1 MRHCGHARGDARV
14 TLSLPDL
21 LIAAAAGVAAG
32 FLNALAGGGTLV
44 SFPALTAIGIPAVDA
59 NLTNTVALSPGFL
72 SGTLAQRRDLAGQRR
87 RMLRLVPAAAIG
99 GLAGGSLLVATSEEV
114 FVEIVPWLILFAV
127 GLLAIQPRVQAWLQG
142 RTEHQGADP
151 WWAPAPIF
159 LAAIYGGYFGAGN
172 SVIYLA
178 VLGAMLADPLPRL
191 NAVKQGLSFVTN
203 VTAAVFFVFSGKVV
217 WAAALVMAAGAIAG
231 GAAGGRLASRLRPER
246 FRLLV
251 IAIGLVVGVVYL
263 VR

>member
-1 MRHCGHARGDARV
+1 M
-14 TLSLPDL
+14 TLSPLEL
-21 LIAAAAGVAAG
+21 LIAAVAGVAAG

-87 RMLRLVPAAAIG
+87 RLIRLVPPAALG
-99 GLAGGSLLVATSEEV
+99 GLAGGLLLVATSEEL

-127 GLLAIQPRVQAWLQG
+127 GLLIVQPRLQAWLRARGERQG
-142 RTEHQGADP
+142 ADLDADP
-151 WWAPAPIF
+151 WWTPAPIF
-159 LAAIYGGYFGAGN
+159 VAAIYGGYFGAGN

-178 VLGAMLADPLPRL
+178 VLGVMLADPLPRL
-191 NAVKQGLSFVTN
+191 NVVKQGLSFTTN

-217 WAAALVMAAGAIAG
+217 WAAALVMAVGAIAG
-231 GAAGGRLASRLRPER
+231 GAAGGHLASRLKPER
-246 FRLLV
+246 FRYLV
-251 IAIGLVVGVVYL
+251 IAIGLVVAVVYF

>member
-1 MRHCGHARGDARV
+1 M
-14 TLSLPDL
+14 TLSPLDL
-21 LIAAAAGVAAG
+21 AVAAAAGVVAG
-32 FLNALAGGGTLV
+32 FLNALAGGGTLI

-87 RMLRLVPAAAIG
+87 RFVRLLPPAVLG
-99 GLAGGSLLVATSEEV
+99 GLAGGLLLVSTSEEL

-127 GLLAIQPRVQAWLQG
+127 GLLVVQPRVQSWLRGRAGQG
-142 RTEHQGADP
+142 GSDADP

-159 LAAIYGGYFGAGN
+159 VASIYGGYFGAGN
-172 SVIYLA
+172 SVIFLA

-191 NAVKQGLSFVTN
+191 NVVKQGLSFTTN

-217 WAAALVMAAGAIAG
+217 WAAALVMAVGAIG
-231 GAAGGRLASRLRPER
+231 GAALGGRLASRLEPER
-246 FRLLV
+246 FRWLV
-251 IAIGLVVGVVYL
+251 IVIGSVVAIVYL
-263 VR
+263 VK